1 MKLKIAAQK
10 QPTITI
16 TVALHADI
24 LFRGPWTVRTAAV
37 DATTRCRGSALAST
51 HDFSPSAPVFVA
63 KREELKARN
72 EIPSSSKLK
81 MVTRIQ
87 RLRSLVHGRGHFI

>member
-51 HDFSPSAPVFVA
+51 HDFSPGAPVFVA
-63 KREELKARN
+63 NAKSWKPEMKYRRRA
-72 EIPSSSKLK
+72 S
-81 MVTRIQ
+81 
-87 RLRSLVHGRGHFI
+87 